1 MRAPT
6 RLSGVLVGHL
16 SRTARRSGRLRAPT
30 AKSLP
35 ISCLGLLR
43 RAFLGQIRH
52 QEKGKPGVDPA
63 GHLHSRSGL
72 AAGLVLAIAAMGL
85 EDFWDGRSRVD
96 DHGRVPPAT
105 FATAIFSPGGSCVIH
120 EARFTNVVW
129 QGARTQSGDLP
140 TYVFLL

>member
-6 RLSGVLVGHL
+6 RLSGVLVRHPFSNRASIRPTSSANGEI
-16 SRTARRSGRLRAPT
+16 TADF
-30 AKSLP
+30 LP
-35 ISCLGLLR
+35 W
-43 RAFLGQIRH
+43 AFAARVLGQIRH

-85 EDFWDGRSRVD
+85 EDFWDGRTRVD

-105 FATAIFSPGGSCVIH
+105 FATAIFSP
-120 EARFTNVVW
+120 ARFM
-129 QGARTQSGDLP
+129 RHS
-140 TYVFLL
+140 